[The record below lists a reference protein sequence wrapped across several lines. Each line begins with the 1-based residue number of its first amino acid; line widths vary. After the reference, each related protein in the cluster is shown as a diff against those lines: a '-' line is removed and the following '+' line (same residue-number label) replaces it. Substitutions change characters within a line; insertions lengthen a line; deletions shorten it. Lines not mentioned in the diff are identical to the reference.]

1 MIEASTGGP
10 RAVQADGENLL
21 SCTGSLVRLLVT
33 GEDTEGRM
41 AVIETLVRKGTETDS
56 RVHTR
61 EDLVVYVLEGSVLF
75 LIDGERLQAPE
86 GLWVPLPRS
95 CEHSYSVESEEARLL
110 IVAVPSGFEGYYREL
125 DDRNGASQAG
135 TPAFE
140 RLVTVAARYGVE
152 IAVPEAGTGG
162 ELQP

>member
-1 MIEASTGGP
+1 MIDGRAEGP
-10 RAVQADGENLL
+10 RAVRADGENLL
-21 SCTGSLVRLLVT
+21 RCLGSLVKLLVT
-33 GEDTEGRM
+33 GEDTEGRI
-41 AVIETLVRKGTETDS
+41 AVVERLVRKGSEPHS